1 MQTPHVTTMTLALF
15 VWRRSS
21 IFQAHFDSIIAPL
34 HIPDHFFVEIKA
46 PLICYS
52 VFATAFSRA
61 PPLSKE

>member
-1 MQTPHVTTMTLALF
+1 LFGGALQSF
-15 VWRRSS
+15 KP
-21 IFQAHFDSIIAPL
+21 IFDSIIAPL

-46 PLICYS
+46 LLICYL